1 MTYVLMYVDNDG
13 HVAYVQGTV
22 QEINAAMPGLT
33 DVGFDEYGRDFELLG
48 IEDDRLTPLSNVLL
62 SYATQFTV
70 I

>member
-22 QEINAAMPGLT
+22 QEINTAMQGLT

-62 SYATQFTV
+62 SYAPQFTV

>member
-1 MTYVLMYVDNDG
+1 MTYVLMYVNNDG

-22 QEINAAMPGLT
+22 KQINAVMQELT

-62 SYATQFTV
+62 SHAPQFTV